1 MELKDN
7 RTLLVTAMSDLRMR
21 VLLDLLQEI
30 AGDILGEPQMERD
43 PVPAID
49 KRTRKPRGRAAERK
63 QRRRW

>member
-1 MELKDN
+1 
-7 RTLLVTAMSDLRMR
+7 MSDLRMR